1 MRSGGQEG
9 KMSRVNGKPKPR
21 SAATE
26 RLIYRLI
33 VAHCVFFVV
42 SLNSKSIAAQIPDA
56 PLPVDPRSLTQLI
69 SGSEKSMLAEA
80 NNPKKLVDA
89 YLKISDTRLQSA
101 FNAIKVNNNLG
112 AENELD
118 IYNKA
123 VAAACKEAFAV
134 QDGKRALSKRIEQ
147 ALYKQ
152 IKTLETIERLFPSER
167 EMFAEAALK
176 QSKQLR
182 VQALNEAF
190 ASGEVLKDPEE
201 EKKPKSEPPIKDGF
215 ANRKNPVTL
224 GPLQPPVESYVAS
237 QKTPSFLRSL
247 IWTAVSTRQPVVLT
261 GSGVAFAGTAPAS
274 FRLEFRRALPTVR
287 AIYSVAGSGV
297 DSMQMRGDYLTEEED
312 EHVREAQAA
321 DVRAK
326 VFMKIADR
334 RLKAMVGPAPSP
346 TDKKDQKKIEEEERE
361 WGAVPKISRVELLR
375 HYARAI
381 SECMAKL
388 EDAYERNPKSS
399 ALPKALT
406 VLREAT
412 DKHLQTLQTLKAEM
426 KTETE
431 IAAISGAIYEAET
444 ANKGAR
450 DGLK

>member
-1 MRSGGQEG
+1 
-9 KMSRVNGKPKPR
+9 MS
-21 SAATE
+21 ATE
-26 RLIYRLI
+26 KKTPGHVSARTLLRRLTVAVSMLAGAI
-33 VAHCVFFVV
+33 V
-42 SLNSKSIAAQIPDA
+42 NSQGVAAQIPDP
-56 PLPVDPRSLTQLI
+56 PLPVDPRSLAQLI
-69 SGSEKSMLAEA
+69 SPSEQLSLAEA

-89 YLKISDTRLQSA
+89 YLKISDTHLQSA
-101 FNAIKVNNNLG
+101 FNAIKVNNHVA
-112 AENELD
+112 AEHELD

-123 VAAACKEAFAV
+123 VAAACKEAFKV

-147 ALYKQ
+147 ALYRH

-167 EMFAEAALK
+167 EAFAEAALK

-190 ASGEVLKDPEE
+190 ASGEVLKDPDG
-201 EKKPKSEPPIKDGF
+201 EKKPQSDPPPKDGSVIREDPSSPRSF
-215 ANRKNPVTL
+215 HRPFL
-224 GPLQPPVESYVAS
+224 RVAS
-237 QKTPSFLRSL
+237 SRETVGAMRPLICNAPSGHPDNFSAIGPALSL
-247 IWTAVSTRQPVVLT
+247 SVSNNAEVSFESSGRRTSRVVIWAITA
-261 GSGVAFAGTAPAS
+261 
-274 FRLEFRRALPTVR
+274 
-287 AIYSVAGSGV
+287 GV
-297 DSMQMRGDYLTEEED
+297 DAMQMRGDYLTEEED
-312 EHVREAQAA
+312 EHVREAQVA
-321 DVRAK
+321 DARAK
-326 VFMKIADR
+326 VFMRIADR
-334 RLKAMVGPAPSP
+334 RLKAIVGPSAAP
-346 TDKKDQKKIEEEERE
+346 TDKKDHKKIEEEERE
-361 WGAVPKISRVELLR
+361 WGAVPKVSRVELLR

-399 ALPKALT
+399 ALPKALS

-412 DKHLQTLQTLKAEM
+412 DKQLQTLQALRAEM